1 MTRDA
6 PCGVTVEGSPAAK
19 LMPGFQGRYHCAV
32 PSLESLMT
40 FAARERMINLYAIT
54 ATSFRYHPHSHY
66 VTDLS
71 QGFAACRKL
80 ILQARYSSSF
90 GQFGT
95 LKYFMRFFGTV

>member
-6 PCGVTVEGSPAAK
+6 PCGVTAEGSPAAK

-54 ATSFRYHPHSHY
+54 ATSFRYHPHT
-66 VTDLS
+66 VTMS
-71 QGFAACRKL
+71 QTCHRVLLRAG
-80 ILQARYSSSF
+80 SSF
-90 GQFGT
+90 YKQGT
-95 LKYFMRFFGTV
+95 AQALANSEH